1 MKNTVIIIIYCFFC
15 SNTIIAQ
22 INCIQDST
30 MYIAAY
36 NYIASDSLNRGK
48 SIVVSDSIV
57 DLDRF
62 WFSKDLTEFTV
73 EREKLDHYRLS
84 KNYVWFDSFY
94 SQCISSLFSG
104 KNLNSKMVLFFS
116 IIEDNMLRADLL
128 PHNKKWKNKFNYNTM
143 SFQNV
148 GQIYLFIFNKDGSIK
163 KVFSHEIIY
172 D

>member
-1 MKNTVIIIIYCFFC
+1 MKTILISILFFI
-15 SNTIIAQ
+15 NYIGIKAQ
-22 INCIQDST
+22 SDCDQDSI

-36 NYIASDSLNRGK
+36 NYVANDSINRGK
-48 SIVVSDSIV
+48 NIVVSDSIV

-73 EREKLDHYRLS
+73 EKEKLDLYRLR

-94 SQCISSLFSG
+94 SPCISSLFSG
-104 KNLNSKMVLFFS
+104 KNLNSKLVLFFS
-116 IIEDNMLRADLL
+116 TIEDNMLRVDLL
-128 PHNKKWKNKFNYNTM
+128 PYNKKWKNKFSYDTM

-148 GQIYLFIFNKDGSIK
+148 GQIYLFIFNKDRSIK
-163 KVFSHEIIY
+163 KAFSHEIIY